1 MKAAEDAGQGGRA
14 AAERAPGHEA
24 ARGEP
29 YDPRTVQEK
38 WQERWAALG
47 PFRASDD
54 PADPRERFYMVDMF
68 PYPSGDLHMGH
79 AEAYAVGDAMA
90 RYFFQ
95 RGHNVLHPIGWDAFG
110 LPAENAAIRNNS
122 HPADWTYKN
131 IETQAASF
139 ARYAVSFDW
148 SRRLYTCDPAYYRW
162 NQWLFLRFF
171 ERGLAYR
178 KGGYVNW
185 CPKDQ
190 TVLANEQVIAG
201 RCERCGTEVVRR
213 VLTQWYFKITE
224 YADRLLADAEALEGN
239 CPDRVLTMQR
249 NWIGRSTGADV
260 DFVVEGRDEPIT
272 VYTTRPDTL
281 YGATFMVVAADS
293 TLASELCAE
302 GQRAEFE
309 AYLAQVRKLTDI
321 ERQSTDREK
330 TGVFLGVYAV
340 NPVNGER
347 IPMWA
352 ADYVLPDYGTGA
364 IMAVPAHDQRDLDF
378 ARKFGLPV
386 QIVVATDQ
394 PDPAATG
401 VATPGDGV
409 LVNSGPLDG
418 LSKREAIDRITDIL
432 SGKGLGKAA
441 VNYRLRDWLLS
452 RQRFWGTPIPII
464 HCPSCGEVPV
474 PEEQLPVELPD
485 LRGADL
491 TPKGVSP
498 LAAATDWVNVECPK
512 CGGPAKRDTDTM
524 DTFVDSSWYQFR
536 YTSPRYEGGPFR
548 QEDVE
553 RWAPVD
559 LYVGGVEHAI
569 LHLLYARFFTK
580 VLQDMGLLSFG
591 EPFTRL
597 INQGQVINRGKAMS
611 KSLGNGVDLGEQIA
625 LYGVDAI
632 RLTMVFASP
641 PQDDIDWADVNP
653 DAMVKF
659 LGRVRRIAADVAAA
673 GTPQRDFGDGHRD
686 LRRVV
691 HRIVDEVT
699 RQVESFHLNVAVA
712 RLMELVSAV
721 RKAIDS
727 GAGPADPAVREGA
740 EALAVMLSLFAPYT
754 AEECWEVLGGLDH
767 VGPDGIQSVARA
779 SWPVADPAL
788 LVQETITC
796 VVQVNGKVRDRLEV
810 SPDITEAELRDLALA
825 ASGAARALTGLGIQR
840 VVVRPPKLVN
850 IVAAL
855 HAAENRYH
863 LAEDGGVIAEDR
875 REGRVVGHQPDVP
888 VALLERLD
896 GGLAVDHGRDDLA
909 VLRVLLLADD
919 DPVPVGDGSV
929 DHRVTGDLEH
939 EQVALAD

>member
-1 MKAAEDAGQGGRA
+1 MT
-14 AAERAPGHEA
+14 AAERADEA
-24 ARGEP
+24 KA
-29 YDPRTVQEK
+29 YDPRDVQDK
-38 WQERWAALG
+38 WQVRWADMD

-54 PADPRERFYMVDMF
+54 PEDPRERFYLVDMF

-79 AEAYAVGDAMA
+79 AEAYAIGDAMA
-90 RYFFQ
+90 RYWFL
-95 RGHNVLHPIGWDAFG
+95 RGKNVLHPIGWDAFG
-110 LPAENAAIRNNS
+110 LPAENAAIRNNT

-131 IETQAASF
+131 IATQAASF
-139 ARYAVSFDW
+139 RRYATSFDW
-148 SRRLYTCDPAYYRW
+148 SRRLATCDPEYYRW
-162 NQWLFLRFF
+162 NQWLFLRFYD
-171 ERGLAYR
+171 RGLAYR

-190 TVLANEQVIAG
+190 TVLANEQVING

-224 YADRLLADAEALEGN
+224 YADRLLADAAELEGKW
-239 CPDRVLTMQR
+239 PDRVLTMQR
-249 NWIGRSTGADV
+249 NWIGRSTGAEV
-260 DFVVEGRDEPIT
+260 DFVVENRAEPVT

-281 YGATFMVVAADS
+281 FGATFMVVAADS
-293 TLASELCAE
+293 ALAAELCAD
-302 GQRAEFE
+302 GQRAEFD
-309 AYLAQVRKLTDI
+309 AYVAQVQKLTDI

-330 TGVFLGVYAV
+330 TGVFLGVYAI

-394 PDPAATG
+394 PDPVATG

-418 LSKREAIDRITDIL
+418 LSKREAIDRITGIL

-474 PEEQLPVELPD
+474 PEDQLPVELPD

-491 TPKGVSP
+491 SPKGVSP

-536 YTSPRYEGGPFR
+536 YTSPHYEGGPFR
-548 QEDVE
+548 REDVE

-597 INQGQVINRGKAMS
+597 LNQGQVLNGGKAMS
-611 KSLGNGVDLGEQIA
+611 KSLGNGVDMGVEVG

-632 RLTMVFASP
+632 RLTMIFASP

-659 LGRVRRIAADVAAA
+659 LGRVWRIATEVAAA
-673 GTPQRDFGDGHRD
+673 GPANRDFAVGDRG
-686 LRRVV
+686 LRRVT
-691 HRIVDEVT
+691 HRVIEEVT
-699 RQVESFHLNVAVA
+699 RQVENYHLNVAVA
-712 RLMELVSAV
+712 RLMELVSAT

-727 GAGPADPAVREGA
+727 GPGAADPAVREAA
-740 EALAVMLSLFAPYT
+740 EALTVMLSLFAPYT
-754 AEECWEVLGGLDH
+754 AEESWEVLGGPA
-767 VGPDGIQSVARA
+767 GPAGILSVARA
-779 SWPVADPAL
+779 SWPAADPAL
-788 LVQETITC
+788 LVQETVTC

-810 SPDITEAELRDLALA
+810 SPDITEAQLHDLAVTA
-825 ASGAARALTGLGIQR
+825 PGVTRALAGQEITR

-850 IVAAL
+850 IVAA
-855 HAAENRYH
+855 
-863 LAEDGGVIAEDR
+863 
-875 REGRVVGHQPDVP
+875 
-888 VALLERLD
+888 
-896 GGLAVDHGRDDLA
+896 
-909 VLRVLLLADD
+909 
-919 DPVPVGDGSV
+919 
-929 DHRVTGDLEH
+929 
-939 EQVALAD
+939 